1 MFPTVNNASIKDLSS
16 ALAVSKVQSEAPSN
30 AGKAFIRFDY
40 KTGSYSYGR
49 DQEDITND
57 NIVVNTSSFV
67 HGWVLWTNGTPS
79 KVQRS
84 FVEELPG
91 PMPNN
96 ANGDQPSESRGFEAR
111 FEDDPETVLVFETS
125 SYGGRKG
132 CDALLN
138 AIRIRSAG
146 GEQEYLF
153 PIVQLGSE
161 SYKSKQGG
169 TIHNPM
175 FNIVGWM
182 NQAGETEESQ
192 AKLDAPEEPVKRR
205 RRNA

>member
-16 ALAVSKVQSEAPSN
+16 ALAVSKVQSEGPSN
-30 AGKAFIRFDY
+30 AGKAFIRFDF

-67 HGWVLWTNGTPS
+67 HGWVLWTNGTPN

-84 FVEELPG
+84 FVEELPD
-91 PMPNN
+91 PMPGN

-132 CDALLN
+132 CDNLLN

-153 PIVQLGSE
+153 PVVQLASE
-161 SYKSKQGG
+161 SYKAKQGG
-169 TIHNPM
+169 TIHNPV

-182 NQAGETEESQ
+182 NQEGELEGNT
-192 AKLDAPEEPVKRR
+192 AKLDAPEEPVTRR

>member
-1 MFPTVNNASIKDLSS
+1 M
-16 ALAVSKVQSEAPSN
+16 
-30 AGKAFIRFDY
+30 
-40 KTGSYSYGR
+40 
-49 DQEDITND
+49 
-57 NIVVNTSSFV
+57 
-67 HGWVLWTNGTPS
+67 
-79 KVQRS
+79 
-84 FVEELPG
+84 PG
-91 PMPNN
+91 N

-132 CDALLN
+132 CDNLLN

-153 PIVQLGSE
+153 PVVQLSSE
-161 SYKSKQGG
+161 SYKAKQGG
-169 TIHNPM
+169 TIHNPL

-182 NQAGETEESQ
+182 NQEGELEGNT
-192 AKLDAPEEPVKRR
+192 AKLDAPEEPVTRR